1 MLLRTIQAPD
11 DTIDVAIIGAGP
23 AGIAAAAN
31 AARHKLTHVLLEKGQ
46 LANTIY
52 EYQKAKHVMAE
63 PRKLPLRS
71 LVAFQEGSREAILSV
86 WEQGVRDAQVNLVK
100 AEVRGIRKVGEVF
113 EIKHGSGVVRA
124 RAVVL
129 SIGVQGTPRK
139 LGVPGEDAP
148 HVAYTLSDPDQFEGM
163 SILVAGA
170 GTRRS
175 RTRSRCRRHNK
186 VAIMNRS
193 AEFARAKDGNVK
205 LISEAIAEGRIRLF
219 ANSTINKI
227 TPKAV
232 FIETPDGEV
241 ELPCDRVIVRAG
253 AVPPRNFLEACGLD
267 LPADRPAALPPVDA
281 RYQSNVPG
289 LYLVEAL
296 IGYPLIKQA
305 MNQGYEVIEHILG
318 NAVEPADWELIKER
332 LAHLPGTVAENYK
345 LIKDS
350 LPLFSELSEPQ
361 FRELLIDSTV
371 HQLAANQIV
380 FQRLD
385 YTDTF
390 FSIVSGGVEVKVD
403 EQRRIPL
410 EPGAFFGELGLI
422 SGRRRSATVST
433 VGATLLLETPRKQI
447 LKLISSVE
455 SVKKQL
461 DATFTV
467 RSILQIFPEAEPDF
481 LRVIVHRSKQ
491 KVFKKGEALFREGDV
506 GDALY
511 VIRKGSVKISKKDPH
526 GVDITRSYLPAGN
539 FVGEMAL
546 LDETDAPRS
555 ATVSAVVTCEA
566 IVIEKDSFRA
576 LLYSSRAL
584 RTRIHDLAEKRKLE
598 GLTSDHNRKEGAVLD
613 FMFREGIT
621 DASNVLVIDSDLCVA
636 CDNCETACAATHNGE
651 TRLDR
656 KGGKFYAAVQLPI
669 SCRHCEN
676 PLCMVECPPDAL
688 ERKPDGE
695 VVIRDSCIGC
705 GNCVSNCPYGVI
717 RLVHEQK
724 QTFDLFSWLGF
735 RKPKTEVEGP
745 LKAAKCDMCSTL
757 PLGPACVR
765 ACPTGAALRINPSE
779 LASLLRRKGGVQ

>member
-1 MLLRTIQAPD
+1 MASDP
-11 DTIDVAIIGAGP
+11 IDVAIIGAGP

-31 AARHKLTHVLLEKGQ
+31 AAKHQMSHALFEKAQ

-52 EYQKAKHVMAE
+52 DYQKAKLVMAE

-71 LVAFQEGSREAILSV
+71 LIDFQEGSREAVLGV
-86 WEQGVRDAQVNLVK
+86 WEQGVRDTGVNLVR
-100 AEVRGIRKVGEVF
+100 AEVRSIKKSGEF
-113 EIKHGSGVVRA
+113 FQIQHGNEVTRA
-124 RAVVL
+124 KSVIL

-139 LGVPGEDAP
+139 LGVPGEELP
-148 HVAYTLSDPDQFEGM
+148 HVVYSLSDPDEFKGLD
-163 SILVAGA
+163 ILVAGA
-170 GTRRS
+170 GDS
-175 RTRSRCRRHNK
+175 AIENA
-186 VAIMNRS
+186 VALSKNNRVMIMNRS

-219 ANSTINKI
+219 ASSTLNKI
-227 TPKAV
+227 TQRQAFV
-232 FIETPDGEV
+232 ETPDGEV
-241 ELPCDRVIVRAG
+241 EVRCDRVIVRAG
-253 AVPPRNFLEACGLD
+253 AVPPRKFLEGCGLQM
-267 LPADRPAALPPVDA
+267 PADPAGVPKVDSH
-281 RYQSNVPG
+281 YQSNVPG
-289 LYLVEAL
+289 LYLVGAL

-318 NAVEPADWELIKER
+318 NPVEPADQGLIQER
-332 LAHLPGTVAENYK
+332 LAHLPGTVEQNYK

-350 LPLFSELSEPQ
+350 LPLFSDLSEPQ
-361 FRELLIDSTV
+361 FRELLTDSTV
-371 HQLAANQIV
+371 HALQDNQIV

-390 FSIVSGGVEVKVD
+390 FSIVSGAVAVHLD
-403 EQRRIPL
+403 ETQRIQL
-410 EPGAFFGELGLI
+410 TPGAFFGELGLI

-433 VGATLLLETPRKQI
+433 VGPTLLLETPRKQI

-461 DATFTV
+461 DQTFTV
-467 RSILQIFPEAEPDF
+467 RSILQIFPEAEPSF
-481 LRVIVHRSKQ
+481 LQVIVHRSKQ
-491 KVFKKGEALFREGDV
+491 KVFKKGESLFKEGDP

-526 GVDITRSYLPAGN
+526 GVDITRSYVPAGN
-539 FVGEMAL
+539 FVGEMSL

-555 ATVSAVVTCEA
+555 ATVTAVVACET
-566 IVIEKDSFRA
+566 IVVEKDSFRA
-576 LLYSSRAL
+576 LMYSSEAL
-584 RTRIHDLAEKRKLE
+584 RQRIHDLAEKRKLE
-598 GLTSDHNRKEGAVLD
+598 GLTSDHNRKVGAALD
-613 FMFREGIT
+613 FMFKEGIT

-688 ERKPDGE
+688 ARNPDGE

-705 GNCVSNCPYGVI
+705 GNCVTNCPYGVI

-724 QTFDLFSWLGF
+724 KKFDFWAWIGL
-735 RKPKTEVEGP
+735 RKPKPEDEGP
-745 LKAAKCDMCSTL
+745 AKAAKCDMCSTL

-779 LASLLRRKGGVQ
+779 LAGLMRRKGGML